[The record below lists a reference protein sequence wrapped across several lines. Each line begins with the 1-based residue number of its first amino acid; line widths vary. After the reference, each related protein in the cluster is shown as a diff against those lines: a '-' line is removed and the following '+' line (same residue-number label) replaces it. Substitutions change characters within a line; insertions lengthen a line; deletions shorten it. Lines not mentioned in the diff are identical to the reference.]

1 MAQTAAL
8 EERWWKSGGIKY
20 GKTLVGRAHL
30 VCSWFRVCCDE
41 TRIILRGIEGIKV
54 RALNRW
60 RHERRERREEARRI
74 LCQTALNTRDTGRV
88 HSNASTQHSRDRLA
102 NKDRHFDPLT
112 SRRVSDRC
120 ITFRPHA
127 FTRYAEHLRRF
138 DCFFFDML
146 IAFTFQR
153 FSTWIIN
160 RALISCETFFFGD
173 FGMEYF
179 SRDTMTLKTKRVKE
193 V

>member
-1 MAQTAAL
+1 ML
-8 EERWWKSGGIKY
+8 EKCWYKIWENSGWPSSFSV
-20 GKTLVGRAHL
+20 LVVSSLLRRNEDNPPWRA
-30 VCSWFRVCCDE
+30 R
-41 TRIILRGIEGIKV
+41 IEGIKV

-60 RHERRERREEARRI
+60 RHERRGRREGARRI

-160 RALISCETFFFGD
+160 RALISCETFFFGN
-173 FGMEYF
+173 FWMEYF

-193 V
+193 A

>member
-8 EERWWKSGGIKY
+8 EERWWKSAGIKY

-60 RHERRERREEARRI
+60 RHERRERREGARRI

-102 NKDRHFDPLT
+102 NKDRHFDTIDVTPRFWSLHHVPST
-112 SRRVSDRC
+112 RVYEIRRTPAQVRLLFFWYVDRFHVSEIFNVD
-120 ITFRPHA
+120 
-127 FTRYAEHLRRF
+127 
-138 DCFFFDML
+138 
-146 IAFTFQR
+146 
-153 FSTWIIN
+153 N
-160 RALISCETFFFGD
+160 
-173 FGMEYF
+173 
-179 SRDTMTLKTKRVKE
+179 
-193 V
+193 